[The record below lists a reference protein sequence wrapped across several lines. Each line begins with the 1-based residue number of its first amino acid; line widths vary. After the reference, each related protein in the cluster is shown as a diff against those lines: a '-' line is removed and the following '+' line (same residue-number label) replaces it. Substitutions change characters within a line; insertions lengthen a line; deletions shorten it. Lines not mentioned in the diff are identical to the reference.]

1 MSEALVLQMEDSM
14 AVSPEAKCWLEGI
27 KAYEEGK
34 SKEDCPYPASSTSYY
49 EWVEGWMLGEV
60 MVG

>member
-1 MSEALVLQMEDSM
+1 M

-34 SKEDCPYPASSTSYY
+34 SKEDCPYPASSTQYY
-49 EWVEGWMLGEV
+49 EWLEGWMLGEV